1 MTPHALVLVL
11 AAALLHALWNIAA
24 KRARHGAREG
34 ATGQGDQ
41 LAFQLLTALAVALLW
56 APAGLWVS
64 VGELPRWG
72 AEAWAVVLLSA
83 AVHLAYFSALLTGY
97 AKADLTVVYP
107 LARGSGPLLSAFAAV
122 LLLGERPGWLGWTG
136 LAAIVLGVLLITGM
150 LRRKPL
156 TPAVAAGVR
165 WGLLTGA
172 LIASYTVIDAWAIK
186 RLQLHPLAFDYW
198 CNLLRIP
205 LLLPLVWRLAAP
217 GSLVSGWRAERRA
230 VLLIGAC
237 SPMAYILVLWAL
249 QTAPLSAVAPARECS
264 MLFAALLGGQLLK
277 EATARPG
284 CLEPGPSRSGWP
296 CWGLLRQAVLHE
308 GLALVALQLLR
319 LGVGVAGLHLVLL
332 GALGGCAAPLPSAD
346 RQSFMKALRSS
357 PFKALVLASALQVF
371 IFSVCGL
378 ARATPA
384 HRHRDR
390 LNSRALMTLS

>member
-1 MTPHALVLVL
+1 MSVHALVLVL
-11 AAALLHALWNIAA
+11 AAALLHALWNVAA
-24 KRARHGAREG
+24 KRARQGGRHGA
-34 ATGQGDQ
+34 AGQGDQ

-136 LAAIVLGVLLITGM
+136 LAAIVLGVLLITGL

-205 LLLPLVWRLAAP
+205 LLLPFVWRLAVP
-217 GSLVSGWRAERRA
+217 GSVVSGWRAERRA

-237 SPMAYILVLWAL
+237 SPMAYVLVLWAL

-277 EATARPG
+277 EGDRAAR
-284 CLEPGPSRSGWP
+284 
-296 CWGLLRQAVLHE
+296 LLGA
-308 GLALVALQLLR
+308 GAIA
-319 LGVGVAGLHLVLL
+319 VGVALL
-332 GALGGCAAPLPSAD
+332 GLTSTGSPS
-346 RQSFMKALRSS
+346 
-357 PFKALVLASALQVF
+357 
-371 IFSVCGL
+371 
-378 ARATPA
+378 
-384 HRHRDR
+384 
-390 LNSRALMTLS
+390 